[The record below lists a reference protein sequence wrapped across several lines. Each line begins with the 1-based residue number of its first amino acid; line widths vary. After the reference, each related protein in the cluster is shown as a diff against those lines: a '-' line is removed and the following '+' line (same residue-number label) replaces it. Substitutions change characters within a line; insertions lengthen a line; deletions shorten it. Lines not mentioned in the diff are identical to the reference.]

1 MAPGRPSTCQSL
13 AQENDLA
20 KEKDVNTYSVEA
32 NSAAA
37 ALAAATAAV
46 KPQLFSPGMIRLWII
61 CLIGYTVATING
73 FDGSLMGSLNAME
86 QYQDTFGLNGAGASS
101 GIVFIVYNL
110 AQIVAFPLCGLL
122 GDGLGR
128 RKTIAIGCFI
138 ILIGT
143 AIQTP
148 AQSMGWFIG
157 GRAVLGLGAAIAQAA
172 APVYIVEVAH
182 PSFRGIIGGMYNNF
196 WWVGNI
202 VASWT
207 TYGCNKNISSSWA
220 WRIPTL
226 VQCFLPAIV
235 LAGVLFLPESPRW
248 LIAHDRH
255 EEAERFFA
263 KYHADGNRNAPIVR
277 LQIDEILEEMHLY
290 RDDNPWWDFR
300 ELFNTRQARYRT
312 FMVVCMAFFGQW
324 SGNNVVSYFM
334 PLMLK
339 EGGITNTSTQLLLNA
354 IYPISSMIASIVGAM
369 LLDKVGR
376 RKMLLG
382 GLFGALGSYVMLTA
396 FTAEAYINTSL
407 IYGVIISIYL
417 FGIFFAGGWTP
428 LQSLYPTECLENRT
442 RAKGAGMKF
451 LFLNIANMTNTFG
464 VAVGIDVIGWKLYL
478 VYIGW
483 LCLEIV
489 VVYLFFVETAGKTLE
504 ELSVIFGAKN
514 PVKTSLDKSE
524 LIITTQ
530 GYGAKI
536 DVTKVA

>member
-1 MAPGRPSTCQSL
+1 MAPERLSTCHSQ
-13 AQENDLA
+13 AQENDLD
-20 KEKDVNTYSVEA
+20 KENDVNTYRVEA

-46 KPQLFSPGMIRLWII
+46 RPRLFSPGMIRLWII

-138 ILIGT
+138 ILVGT

-148 AQSMGWFIG
+148 APSMGWFIG

-196 WWVGNI
+196 WWVGN
-202 VASWT
+202 
-207 TYGCNKNISSSWA
+207 K
-220 WRIPTL
+220 
-226 VQCFLPAIV
+226 
-235 LAGVLFLPESPRW
+235 
-248 LIAHDRH
+248 
-255 EEAERFFA
+255 RFFA

-290 RDDNPWWDFR
+290 HDDNPWWDFR
-300 ELFNTRQARYRT
+300 ELFNTRQGRYRT

-396 FTAEAYINTSL
+396 FTAEAYMNTSL